1 MKVKIYYAE
10 VAPELEAPEFD
21 LNSLKVRGDCT
32 IGRSPEC
39 GLVLDGADL
48 SRQHAKF
55 LTKNG
60 IYYFTDLGSRNGSLF
75 NGELVDREREYPMNA
90 GDTIRIG
97 DFILKVEEEPELAAT
112 VFKVIDPAL
121 FKVSQPQVE
130 APTNPAEAAVAPLI
144 VSGIIINDPSAIA
157 PPDVSLEQPPA
168 LELSEDDVDISAP
181 PAPVAAETP
190 PSPVISDEWSIAT
203 PVDLAPQP
211 PSLASLDDLLDGN
224 DPLDDILAETPPT
237 AIATDD
243 WGVENLPDL
252 ALETPPSLDS
262 LDDDLDGTDPLDGI
276 LAETPSSVANSDDWG
291 VESLPD
297 LALETP
303 PSLDSLDD
311 DLDSTDPLDG
321 ILGETPP
328 SAITSD
334 DWGAE
339 NSLDLALESP
349 SSPASLDNDLD
360 DVEPLDR
367 ALADHSD
374 LSVDREEPE
383 AQLPS
388 SLLVNEDLDEP
399 DVEQPA
405 SAIVDSEDLADLDLL
420 AQPETALEI
429 DRLDDENMLDR
440 VPQAYSLPPLTN
452 DVWNVSE
459 DAPVSPVE
467 PAIVEVNNDDL
478 SLADLTDRSQ
488 LSLDL
493 DESNEEPISP
503 TSEAAPELDPDL
515 TPELDLPIQPPV
527 ALVVDELIVAETPDL
542 GLEHSEL
549 TTEALEAETP
559 DLGLVSLELTADELE
574 DIDIFEQSQTAAV
587 EPEASAELELEMPLT
602 VDAAVPIAAAVA
614 TAAVIGG
621 FNAYN
626 HGNGAELLS
635 KKQIVLIA
643 HDSKIADLTDI
654 VERHK
659 DFLAKCL
666 TISWSSIADD
676 VRQQTGLEINQQISS
691 GASGGYQ
698 TIASLVNAGDV
709 LAVIFLK
716 DFFAPPQAGQ
726 ANEEALLRLCN
737 INEILLATNIATA
750 DSIVHYLQ
758 S

>member
-55 LTKNG
+55 STKDG
-60 IYYFTDLGSRNGSLF
+60 SYYFTDLGSRNGSLF
-75 NGELVDREREYPMNA
+75 NGELVDGGREYPMNA

-121 FKVSQPQVE
+121 FKVSQQQVE
-130 APTNPAEAAVAPLI
+130 IPTNPAAAAIAPLI
-144 VSGIIINDPSAIA
+144 VSGIIINDPSEIA
-157 PPDVSLEQPPA
+157 PPDLSSQQPPS
-168 LELSEDDVDISAP
+168 LGLVEDNIDISTQP
-181 PAPVAAETP
+181 DPVVAETP
-190 PSPVISDEWSIAT
+190 PAPAIEDESSVAT
-203 PVDLAPQP
+203 PLNLTAQP
-211 PSLASLDDLLDGN
+211 PSLASLDDL
-224 DPLDDILAETPPT
+224 
-237 AIATDD
+237 
-243 WGVENLPDL
+243 
-252 ALETPPSLDS
+252 
-262 LDDDLDGTDPLDGI
+262 LDGTDPLDGI
-276 LAETPSSVANSDDWG
+276 LAETPPTAVTSDDWG

-297 LALETP
+297 SLETP
-303 PSLDSLDD
+303 PSLASLDD
-311 DLDSTDPLDG
+311 DLDSTDPLAP
-321 ILGETPP
+321 ILAQTPLTEV
-328 SAITSD
+328 ISD

-339 NSLDLALESP
+339 NSLDLALETP
-349 SSPASLDNDLD
+349 PSPASIDEELDA
-360 DVEPLDR
+360 VEPIDR
-367 ALADHSD
+367 GLEEHSD
-374 LSVDREEPE
+374 LSIDREEPDV
-383 AQLPS
+383 AQPS
-388 SLLVNEDLDEP
+388 LSLVNEELAEP
-399 DVEQPA
+399 ETVPPATIVE
-405 SAIVDSEDLADLDLL
+405 SGEGEDLADLDLL
-420 AQPETALEI
+420 AQPEIALEV
-429 DRLDDENMLDR
+429 DRTDDENMLDR

-452 DVWNVSE
+452 DVWNVGE
-459 DAPVSPVE
+459 DPPVVPVE
-467 PAIVEVNNDDL
+467 PVISEVDNDDL
-478 SLADLTDRSQ
+478 SLVDLTD
-488 LSLDL
+488 LPLALDL
-493 DESNEEPISP
+493 NASDEEPISP
-503 TSEAAPELDPDL
+503 PSVVASAPDLASELASDADLAPELDS
-515 TPELDLPIQPPV
+515 PIPPSV
-527 ALVVDELIVAETPDL
+527 ELVVDELVVVETPAFGLENSELTTDELAGETPDL
-542 GLEHSEL
+542 GLE
-549 TTEALEAETP
+549 
-559 DLGLVSLELTADELE
+559 SLDLTADELE
-574 DIDIFEQSQTAAV
+574 DMDTFEQRQTAEV
-587 EPEASAELELEMPLT
+587 ESEASAELELEIPLT
-602 VDAAVPIAAAVA
+602 VDTMAPIAAAVT

-698 TIASLVNAGDV
+698 TIASLVNAGDI

-737 INEILLATNIATA
+737 INEILLATNMATA

>member
-55 LTKNG
+55 STKNG
-60 IYYFTDLGSRNGSLF
+60 AYYFTDLGSRNGSLF

-121 FKVSQPQVE
+121 FKVDRPQVE
-130 APTNPAEAAVAPLI
+130 VPANPEEAAIAPLI

-157 PPDVSLEQPPA
+157 PPNVSLEQPPS
-168 LELSEDDVDISAP
+168 LEPIEDDIDISTP
-181 PAPVAAETP
+181 PA
-190 PSPVISDEWSIAT
+190 PVISDESSGET
-203 PVDLAPQP
+203 PVDLASEQP
-211 PSLASLDDLLDGN
+211 PSLASLDNLLDSTDPLDAILEEQPAATVNLDEPGVETATDLPLEPAASLDDLLD
-224 DPLDDILAETPPT
+224 
-237 AIATDD
+237 DD
-243 WGVENLPDL
+243 WGADNLPDL
-252 ALETPPSLDS
+252 ALESPPSLDS
-262 LDDDLDGTDPLDGI
+262 L
-276 LAETPSSVANSDDWG
+276 N
-291 VESLPD
+291 
-297 LALETP
+297 
-303 PSLDSLDD
+303 D
-311 DLDSTDPLDG
+311 DLDSTDPLDS
-321 ILGETPP
+321 ILAETPP
-328 SAITSD
+328 SAVISD
-334 DWGAE
+334 ESGVE
-339 NSLDLALESP
+339 NSLDLTLEPSP
-349 SSPASLDNDLD
+349 SLADLDEDLD

-367 ALADHSD
+367 GLEEHSD
-374 LSVDREEPE
+374 LRIDRDEPE
-383 AQLPS
+383 AEQPLS
-388 SLLVNEDLDEP
+388 SLVNEELAEP
-399 DVEQPA
+399 ETAPPSAVVE
-405 SAIVDSEDLADLDLL
+405 IGDSEDLADLDLL
-420 AQPETALEI
+420 AQPEIALEI
-429 DRLDDENMLDR
+429 DRADDENILDR
-440 VPQAYSLPPLTN
+440 VSQEYPLPPLTN
-452 DVWNVSE
+452 DAWNDEE
-459 DAPVSPVE
+459 DTPALSVAE
-467 PAIVEVNNDDL
+467 PLTAVGDDDL
-478 SLADLTDRSQ
+478 SSVDLLDRSQ

-493 DESNEEPISP
+493 LDDPIDEEIPAIGSVETQLESDLENI
-503 TSEAAPELDPDL
+503 PELATL
-515 TPELDLPIQPPV
+515 EQPP
-527 ALVVDELIVAETPDL
+527 ATLVVDELVAEETPDL
-542 GLEHSEL
+542 AVVSHES
-549 TTEALEAETP
+549 TT
-559 DLGLVSLELTADELE
+559 D
-574 DIDIFEQSQTAAV
+574 
-587 EPEASAELELEMPLT
+587 EPEEIEIFDRDSSTDVESESLVDLEPEIPLNVDASA
-602 VDAAVPIAAAVA
+602 PIVAAVA

-676 VRQQTGLEINQQISS
+676 VRQQTGLEIQQQIPS

-737 INEILLATNIATA
+737 INEILLATNMATA

>member
-55 LTKNG
+55 STKNG

-75 NGELVDREREYPMNA
+75 NGELVGGGQEYSLNA

-112 VFKVIDPAL
+112 VFKVIDPEL
-121 FKVSQPQVE
+121 FKVDRSQVE
-130 APTNPAEAAVAPLI
+130 APANPAEAVTPALPIEAAIAPLI
-144 VSGIIINDPSAIA
+144 VSGIIINDPSAIV
-157 PPDVSLEQPPA
+157 PPNTSVEQPPS
-168 LELSEDDVDISAP
+168 LEPIEDIDISTP
-181 PAPVAAETP
+181 PAPVVAATPPATAIGDELSLVTPLDLAAEP
-190 PSPVISDEWSIAT
+190 
-203 PVDLAPQP
+203 
-211 PSLASLDDLLDGN
+211 ASLDDLLDN
-224 DPLDDILAETPPT
+224 ADPLDRILAETPP
-237 AIATDD
+237 IAVTSDD

-252 ALETPPSLDS
+252 T
-262 LDDDLDGTDPLDGI
+262 
-276 LAETPSSVANSDDWG
+276 AE
-291 VESLPD
+291 
-297 LALETP
+297 P

-311 DLDSTDPLDG
+311 DLDSTDPLDR
-321 ILGETPP
+321 ILAETPP
-328 SAITSD
+328 TAVTGD
-334 DWGAE
+334 DWGVE
-339 NSLDLALESP
+339 NLPDLALAAP
-349 SSPASLDNDLD
+349 PSLDSLDDDLD
-360 DVEPLDR
+360 NADPLDR
-367 ALADHSD
+367 ILAEHPAATFD
-374 LSVDREEPE
+374 LE
-383 AQLPS
+383 APAVQPPS
-388 SLLVNEDLDEP
+388 LLLVNEDLAEP
-399 DVEQPA
+399 EVAQPA
-405 SAIVDSEDLADLDLL
+405 SAIVDSEDLADLDLS
-420 AQPETALEI
+420 AQPEIALEI
-429 DRLDDENMLDR
+429 DRTDDENVLDR
-440 VPQAYSLPPLTN
+440 VSQEYPLPPLTN
-452 DVWNVSE
+452 DAWNDGE
-459 DAPVSPVE
+459 DAPELPVA
-467 PAIVEVNNDDL
+467 PSIVALSDDDL
-478 SLADLTDRSQ
+478 SLVDLTDRSQ

-493 DESNEEPISP
+493 DDSIDEQIPAISSLETDLELARDLESDLEN
-503 TSEAAPELDPDL
+503 TSELAALE
-515 TPELDLPIQPPV
+515 QPPAILV
-527 ALVVDELIVAETPDL
+527 ADESVAAKTPDL
-542 GLEHSEL
+542 DVDDRES
-549 TTEALEAETP
+549 TTDEPEAETP
-559 DLGLVSLELTADELE
+559 DLGLVNHELTTDEPE
-574 DIDIFEQSQTAAV
+574 EIEIFDRDSSTDV
-587 EPEASAELELEMPLT
+587 ESEASAELELEIPPN
-602 VDAAVPIAAAVA
+602 VDNLAPIAAAVA
-614 TAAVIGG
+614 TATVVGG

-716 DFFAPPQAGQ
+716 DYFAPPQAGQ

>member
-60 IYYFTDLGSRNGSLF
+60 TYYFTDLGSRNGSLF
-75 NGELVDREREYPMNA
+75 NGALVDGGQEYPLNA

-97 DFILKVEEEPELAAT
+97 DFILKIEEEPELAAT

-121 FKVSQPQVE
+121 FKVSQPQIE
-130 APTNPAEAAVAPLI
+130 NPANPAAIVTPELPIAAAIAPLI
-144 VSGIIINDPSAIA
+144 VSGIIINDPSAIEA
-157 PPDVSLEQPPA
+157 PNVSLEQPPV
-168 LELSEDDVDISAP
+168 LETIEDNADISAP
-181 PAPVAAETP
+181 PAVVVAEMPPSTIISNEPSVETP
-190 PSPVISDEWSIAT
+190 PDIASE
-203 PVDLAPQP
+203 QP
-211 PSLASLDDLLDGN
+211 PSLDDLLDN
-224 DPLDDILAETPPT
+224 IDDPISTEPPAAILEPEEPSAESSLDRTLVAPPSLDLLDDLLDDTDPLDRILAETS
-237 AIATDD
+237 
-243 WGVENLPDL
+243 E
-252 ALETPPSLDS
+252 E
-262 LDDDLDGTDPLDGI
+262 
-276 LAETPSSVANSDDWG
+276 SSG
-291 VESLPD
+291 
-297 LALETP
+297 
-303 PSLDSLDD
+303 
-311 DLDSTDPLDG
+311 
-321 ILGETPP
+321 
-328 SAITSD
+328 
-334 DWGAE
+334 E
-339 NSLDLALESP
+339 NSLDLALEPSP
-349 SSPASLDNDLD
+349 SLAAVHEDLN
-360 DVEPLDR
+360 DVEPIDR
-367 ALADHSD
+367 VLAEPLATTVD
-374 LSVDREEPE
+374 LE
-383 AQLPS
+383 APAVELPLS
-388 SLLVNEDLDEP
+388 SIVNEDNGEP
-399 DVEQPA
+399 EVAPLA
-405 SAIVDSEDLADLDLL
+405 SAVAEREDLADLDLS
-420 AQPETALEI
+420 AQPGIALEI
-429 DRLDDENMLDR
+429 DRTDDENVLDR
-440 VPQAYSLPPLTN
+440 VPDELLTPLTDDLWN
-452 DVWNVSE
+452 DGE
-459 DAPVSPVE
+459 DALELPVAE
-467 PAIVEVNNDDL
+467 PIVAVTENDLNLVN
-478 SLADLTDRSQ
+478 STDRSQ

-493 DESNEEPISP
+493 DDPIDEQIPAINSVDTELES
-503 TSEAAPELDPDL
+503 DL
-515 TPELDLPIQPPV
+515 ENTPELDALAQSPAILV
-527 ALVVDELIVAETPDL
+527 ADESAAAVETPDL
-542 GLEHSEL
+542 GLVNHEL
-549 TTEALEAETP
+549 TTDEPEAETP
-559 DLGLVSLELTADELE
+559 DLGLVNHELTTDEPE
-574 DIDIFEQSQTAAV
+574 EIEIFDRDSSTDV
-587 EPEASAELELEMPLT
+587 ESEASAGLELEIPPG
-602 VDAAVPIAAAVA
+602 DASTSIAAAVA
-614 TAAVIGG
+614 TATVVGG

-635 KKQIVLIA
+635 TKQIVLIA

-676 VRQQTGLEINQQISS
+676 VRQQTGLEIDRQIPS

>member
-21 LNSLKVRGDCT
+21 LNSLRVRGDCT

-243 WGVENLPDL
+243 WGVE
-252 ALETPPSLDS
+252 
-262 LDDDLDGTDPLDGI
+262 
-276 LAETPSSVANSDDWG
+276 
-291 VESLPD
+291 SLPD

-349 SSPASLDNDLD
+349 PSLDSLDNDLD
-360 DVEPLDR
+360 DVEPLDLT
-367 ALADHSD
+367 LADHSD